1 MVIHTSCTQIHTRE
15 RWDGRE
21 NGRECPVLHVMYS
34 VFVKWTQISTHR
46 RCKFYVLS
54 ELRFQPTDIF
64 KYYFSNEQHS
74 LVFAAHCH
82 VGIELSPEAGFW
94 AGKKCGWYPD
104 IRVCVT
110 LIQVCITICFL
121 HLCAVKCV
129 VVVMNDMWM
138 WWSAWWSCSSR
149 FVLMSLLFII
159 LWN

>member
-1 MVIHTSCTQIHTRE
+1 MGWEGEWERVSCVACYVQCICQVNSNFNPQT
-15 RWDGRE
+15 
-21 NGRECPVLHVMYS
+21 
-34 VFVKWTQISTHR
+34 
-46 RCKFYVLS
+46 FYVLS

-64 KYYFSNEQHS
+64 KYYFPNEQHS

-94 AGKKCGWYPD
+94 AGKKCWWYPD

-129 VVVMNDMWM
+129 VVIMNDMWM
-138 WWSAWWSCSSR
+138 RRSAWWSCSSR
-149 FVLMSLLFII
+149 FVLMSLLFLI